1 MANGGRAIC
10 AGAGPQQLHSFDA
23 LIRDT
28 HLSGGTKIPAEAVFF
43 LHSTGILPSLCA
55 LGLCRSS
62 FGLLLLAHDT
72 YRSFPPIPARSG
84 YTLDCLR
91 GPAIKLESAVDC
103 GMVMARPRTEQL
115 HSRCLFT
122 NNADNHCTSSPSL
135 HAPHTFTRMR
145 RACQALLIYHLRCGI
160 PVSQALP
167 VWRGCQQPLQIAS
180 RDRLSK
186 SFAAATMFYVVIS
199 VW

>member
-1 MANGGRAIC
+1 M
-10 AGAGPQQLHSFDA
+10 HSFDA
-23 LIRDT
+23 LIRDA
-28 HLSGGTKIPAEAVFF
+28 HLSGGTKNSAEAVFF

-72 YRSFPPIPARSG
+72 YRSFSPIPARSG
-84 YTLDCLR
+84 YTLHCLR
-91 GPAIKLESAVDC
+91 GPAIKLESEADC
-103 GMVMARPRTEQL
+103 GMVMARPSAEQL

-122 NNADNHCTSSPSL
+122 NNADNHCSSSPSL
-135 HAPHTFTRMR
+135 HAPHTITRMR

-180 RDRLSK
+180 RDRLCK

>member
-1 MANGGRAIC
+1 MG

-23 LIRDT
+23 LARGT
-28 HLSGGTKIPAEAVFF
+28 HLSGGTKISAEAVFF

-55 LGLCRSS
+55 FGLFRSS

-72 YRSFPPIPARSG
+72 YLSFSPIPARSG

-122 NNADNHCTSSPSL
+122 NNADNHCKSSPSL
-135 HAPHTFTRMR
+135 HAPHTFTKMR
-145 RACQALLIYHLRCGI
+145 RACQARLIYHLRCGI

-167 VWRGCQQPLQIAS
+167 VWRGCQQPLQIACQ
-180 RDRLSK
+180 DRLSR
-186 SFAAATMFYVVIS
+186 
-199 VW
+199 